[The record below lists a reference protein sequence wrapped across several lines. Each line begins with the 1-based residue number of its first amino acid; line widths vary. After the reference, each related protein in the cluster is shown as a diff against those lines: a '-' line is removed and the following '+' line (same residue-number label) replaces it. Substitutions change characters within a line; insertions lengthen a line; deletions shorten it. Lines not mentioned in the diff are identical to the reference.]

1 MKSRI
6 VPCIILCAYAILFS
20 NCKREQTGKIENIE
34 GDSIETVTTVNDS
47 TLWGHLGTDTGMS
60 ALQFITDDNDT
71 LELYR
76 TDPYTGTDGRLTGD
90 IRNYTDRFA
99 ITISADGES
108 MTTAINAT
116 QLAQTWN
123 TENGS
128 IDMKDDGVIISK
140 NLAYDGWKLWNGR
153 ILLSSQQQMEYGLVN
168 RVDTMDIMLLTDDSL
183 VIRNHINQIL
193 SFSN

>member
-1 MKSRI
+1 
-6 VPCIILCAYAILFS
+6 
-20 NCKREQTGKIENIE
+20 
-34 GDSIETVTTVNDS
+34 
-47 TLWGHLGTDTGMS
+47 
-60 ALQFITDDNDT
+60 
-71 LELYR
+71 
-76 TDPYTGTDGRLTGD
+76 
-90 IRNYTDRFA
+90 
-99 ITISADGES
+99 
-108 MTTAINAT
+108 MTTAINVT